1 MNHASPAL
9 YLSSR
14 HSEGGPSM
22 ATKVESLSVPATRKA
37 RKKVSIVPY
46 LFIAPHLLFFAAFLG
61 WPFLYGIY
69 ISLFQFDFLRPER
82 RPFVG
87 LKNYADLFNPESVP
101 FDDFWNSLS
110 NTGEFILWSVLPLVG
125 IALVLAVL
133 LNRNYPGRGVFRTI
147 FFAPYTLSVTV
158 ASVLWWWIFQQTGLV
173 NQVLQILGLKA
184 INWLGDLPGA
194 WVAITIAT
202 IWWTIGFNTV
212 IFLTALQEIPKSLY
226 EAASIDGANS
236 RQQFFLITIPMLRS
250 VLVFVLTIT
259 LIASANLFGQPYLMT
274 AGGPAEGTQTVIFRI
289 FHEGILRSQMGRAA
303 AMSIVVALLLLS
315 LTYLNF
321 KFFGSSQEQ

>member
-1 MNHASPAL
+1 
-9 YLSSR
+9 
-14 HSEGGPSM
+14 M
-22 ATKVESLSVPATRKA
+22 ATKVESLSYPAARKA
-37 RKKVSIVPY
+37 QKRISIVPY
-46 LFIAPHLLFFAAFLG
+46 LFIAPHLLFFAAFLA
-61 WPFLYGIY
+61 WPFFYGVY
-69 ISLFQFDFLRPER
+69 LSLFRFDFLQPNN

-87 LKNYADLFNPESVP
+87 LKNYANLFNPESVQ
-101 FDDFWNSLS
+101 FDKFWNALG

-125 IALVLAVL
+125 IALLLAVL

-173 NQVLQILGLKA
+173 NEALQGMGLKPV
-184 INWLGDLPGA
+184 NWLGDLPGA
-194 WVAITIAT
+194 WVAITVAT
-202 IWWTIGFNTV
+202 IWWTIGFNTI

-226 EAASIDGANS
+226 EAASLDGANS
-236 RQQFFLITIPMLRS
+236 RQQFFLITVPMLRS

-274 AGGPAEGTQTVIFRI
+274 GGGPADGTQTVIYRI
-289 FHEGILRSQMGRAA
+289 FFEGILRSQMGRAA
-303 AMSIVVALLLLS
+303 AMSILVALMLLV

>member
-1 MNHASPAL
+1 MAANIESINV
-9 YLSSR
+9 SSG
-14 HSEGGPSM
+14 S
-22 ATKVESLSVPATRKA
+22 AARKK
-37 RKKVSIVPY
+37 KKVSILPY

-69 ISLFQFDFLRPER
+69 ISLFRYDFLQPDN

-101 FDDFWNSLS
+101 FDKFWNALS

-125 IALVLAVL
+125 IALLLAVL
-133 LNRNYPGRGVFRTI
+133 LNRNIPGRGLFRTI

-158 ASVLWWWIFQQTGLV
+158 ASVLWWWIFQQTGIV
-173 NQVLQILGLKA
+173 NQAIQGLGFKS

-194 WVAITIAT
+194 WIAITVAT
-202 IWWTIGFNTV
+202 IWWTIGFNTI

-226 EAASIDGANS
+226 EAASLDGANS
-236 RQQFFLITIPMLRS
+236 RQQFWLITLPMLRS

-259 LIASANLFGQPYLMT
+259 LIASANLFGQPYIMT
-274 AGGPAEGTQTVIFRI
+274 AGGPADGTQTVIHRI
-289 FHEGILRSQMGRAA
+289 FFEGILRSQMGRAA
-303 AMSIVVALLLLS
+303 AMSIFVAILLLS

-321 KFFGSSQEQ
+321 KFFGATESQ

>member
-1 MNHASPAL
+1 MGSCRSKGDTA
-9 YLSSR
+9 
-14 HSEGGPSM
+14 M
-22 ATKVESLSVPATRKA
+22 ATNVESVNVSAGSAARKK
-37 RKKVSIVPY
+37 KKVSIIPY

-69 ISLFQFDFLRPER
+69 ISLFRYDFLQPDN

-101 FDDFWNSLS
+101 FDKFWNALS

-125 IALVLAVL
+125 IALILAVL

-158 ASVLWWWIFQQTGLV
+158 ASVLWWWIFQQTGIL
-173 NQVLQILGLKA
+173 NQALQGLGLNP

-194 WVAITIAT
+194 WIAITICT

-226 EAASIDGANS
+226 EAASLDGANA

-274 AGGPAEGTQTVIFRI
+274 GGGPADGTQTVIYRI
-289 FHEGILRSQMGRAA
+289 FFEGILRSQMGRAA
-303 AMSIVVALLLLS
+303 AMSIFVALLLLV

-321 KFFGSSQEQ
+321 KFFGATEAQ

>member
-1 MNHASPAL
+1 MPPRLL

-14 HSEGGPSM
+14 CSKGDPSM
-22 ATKVESLSVPATRKA
+22 DTKAEALSVPATHKA
-37 RKKVSIVPY
+37 RKKISIIPY
-46 LFIAPHLLFFAAFLG
+46 LFIAPHLLFFAAFLA
-61 WPFLYGIY
+61 WPFFYGLY
-69 ISLFQFDFLRPER
+69 ISLFKFDFLRPEK

-87 LKNYADLFNPESVP
+87 LKNYAELFDPKSVP
-101 FDDFWNSLS
+101 FDDFWNGLS

-133 LNRNYPGRGVFRTI
+133 LNRNYPGRGIFRTI

-158 ASVLWWWIFQQTGLV
+158 ASVLWWWIFQGQGGLI
-173 NQVLQILGLKA
+173 NNVLKGIGLNPP
-184 INWLGDLPGA
+184 NWLGDMPGA
-194 WVAITIAT
+194 WIAITIAT
-202 IWWTIGFNTV
+202 VWWTIGFNTI

-236 RQQFFLITIPMLRS
+236 QQQFLLITIPMLRS
-250 VLVFVLTIT
+250 VMVFVLTIT

-274 AGGPAEGTQTVIFRI
+274 GGGPAEGTQTVIYRI
-289 FHEGILRSQMGRAA
+289 FIEGIQRSQMGRAA
-303 AMSIVVALLLLS
+303 AMSIFVAVLLLS

>member
-1 MNHASPAL
+1 MR
-9 YLSSR
+9 SR
-14 HSEGGPSM
+14 RSKGDPSM
-22 ATKVESLSVPATRKA
+22 ATKVDSLSVPATRKA

-46 LFIAPHLLFFAAFLG
+46 LFIAPHLLFFTAFLA
-61 WPFLYGIY
+61 WPFFYVIY
-69 ISLFQFDFLRPER
+69 ISLFNFDFLRPEK

-87 LKNYADLFNPESVP
+87 LKNYAELFNPKSVP
-101 FDDFWNSLS
+101 FDDFWNGLS

-133 LNRNYPGRGVFRTI
+133 LNRNYPGRGIFRTI

-158 ASVLWWWIFQQTGLV
+158 AAVLWWWIFQQTGLV
-173 NQVLQILGLKA
+173 NQAIQAMGLKP
-184 INWLGDLPGA
+184 ISWLGDMPAA
-194 WVAITIAT
+194 WIAITIAT
-202 IWWTIGFNTV
+202 VWWTIGFNTI

-236 RQQFFLITIPMLRS
+236 QQQFLLITVPMLRS

-274 AGGPAEGTQTVIFRI
+274 GGGPAEGTQTVIYRI
-289 FHEGILRSQMGRAA
+289 FIEGIQRSQMGRAA
-303 AMSIVVALLLLS
+303 AMSILVALLLLS

>member
-1 MNHASPAL
+1 MSPRLL
-9 YLSSR
+9 YLSSHR
-14 HSEGGPSM
+14 SKGDPSM
-22 ATKVESLSVPATRKA
+22 ATKDDSLSVPATRK
-37 RKKVSIVPY
+37 KISIIPY
-46 LFIAPHLLFFAAFLG
+46 LFIAPHLLFFTAFLA
-61 WPFLYGIY
+61 WPFFYGIY
-69 ISLFQFDFLRPER
+69 ISLFKFDFLRPEK

-87 LKNYADLFNPESVP
+87 LQNYVELFDPKSVP
-101 FDDFWNSLS
+101 FDDFWNRLS

-133 LNRNYPGRGVFRTI
+133 LNRNYPGRGIFRTI

-158 ASVLWWWIFQQTGLV
+158 AAVLWWWIFQGQGGLV
-173 NQVLQILGLKA
+173 NNILEGLGLNPP
-184 INWLGDLPGA
+184 NWLGDMPGA
-194 WVAITIAT
+194 WIAITIAT
-202 IWWTIGFNTV
+202 VWWTIGFNTI

-236 RQQFFLITIPMLRS
+236 QQQFLLITVPMLRS

-274 AGGPAEGTQTVIFRI
+274 GGGPAEGTQTVIYRI
-289 FHEGILRSQMGRAA
+289 FIEGIQRSQMGRAA
-303 AMSIVVALLLLS
+303 AMSIFVAVLLLS